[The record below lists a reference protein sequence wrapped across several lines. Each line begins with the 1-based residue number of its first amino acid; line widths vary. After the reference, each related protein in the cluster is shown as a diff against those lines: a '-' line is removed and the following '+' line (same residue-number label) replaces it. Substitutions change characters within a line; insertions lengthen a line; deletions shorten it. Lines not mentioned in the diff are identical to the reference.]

1 MILAKHLS
9 RVVFMRILAVALVLG
24 GLALALDLVESA
36 ALVLNAGDGGMARY
50 IGLRAPLI
58 LTVVLPVALIVG
70 PVLAFLSLSGRNEF
84 TIFRAAGATTYRIL
98 AALIPLALVLGGCMY
113 LLTDRVAPR
122 MEAALIN
129 WLDEKPIGGAGAF
142 WARTT
147 TGVIRAAASSPSGD
161 VLVNVDIYETNRE
174 GRMTARTDARVARY
188 AGGAWTLEDATRLI
202 PGQSNSV
209 DISGKEWETPLS
221 PANVRALAT
230 PGRSIAGDIAT
241 KMLKGDWAGNRSETF
256 YQVRLYRGYAAWA
269 IPLLMILL
277 AAPAAFGMRRAGGM
291 GKGAI
296 WSVVL
301 GFGFLLTDGMLASLG
316 ETGNM
321 PPMLAA
327 FGALALFTAIGGW
340 MLVTLEE

>member
-1 MILAKHLS
+1 MILARHLS
-9 RVVFMRILAVALVLG
+9 RVVFMRIMAVALVLG

-36 ALVLNAGDGGMARY
+36 AVVLDASDGGIVRY

-188 AGGAWTLEDATRLI
+188 VGGAWTLEDATRLI
-202 PGQSNSV
+202 PGEAQST
-209 DISGKEWETPLS
+209 DISGEAWQTPLS

-269 IPLLMILL
+269 VPLLMILL

-291 GKGAI
+291 GKGAV

>member
-1 MILAKHLS
+1 MILTRHLS
-9 RVVFMRILAVALVLG
+9 RVVFIRILAVALVLG

-36 ALVLNAGDGGMARY
+36 AVVLEASDGGMVRY

-202 PGQSNSV
+202 PGQSKSV
-209 DISGKEWETPLS
+209 DISGEEWETPLS

-291 GKGAI
+291 GKGAV

-327 FGALALFTAIGGW
+327 FGALALFAAIGGW

>member
-1 MILAKHLS
+1 MTLAIHLS
-9 RVVFMRILAVALVLG
+9 RIVALRIMAIALVLG

-36 ALVLNAGDGGMARY
+36 STVLSAGDGGLIRY

-58 LTVVLPVALIVG
+58 LTAVLPVSLIVG
-70 PVLAFLSLSGRNEF
+70 PVLAFMTLAGRNEF
-84 TIFRAAGATTYRIL
+84 TILRAAGTTTYRVL
-98 AALIPLALVLGGCMY
+98 LALVPVALLIGGGMY
-113 LLTDRVAPR
+113 LLTDRIAPR
-122 MEAALIN
+122 MEQRLIN
-129 WLDEKPIGGAGAF
+129 WLDDKPIGGTGAF

-161 VLVNVDIYETNRE
+161 VLVNVDIFETDRS

-202 PGQSNSV
+202 PGEWESV
-209 DISGKEWETPLS
+209 DISGNQWETPLS

-241 KMLKGDWAGNRSETF
+241 KILDGDWAGNRSETF
-256 YQVRLYRGYAAWA
+256 YLVRLYRGYAAWLT
-269 IPLLMILL
+269 PFLMNLL
-277 AAPAAFGMRRAGGM
+277 AVPAAYGMRRAGGI
-291 GKGAI
+291 GKGGVIA
-296 WSVVL
+296 VVL

-321 PPMLAA
+321 PPLLAS
-327 FGALALFTAIGGW
+327 FGAVAMFGAIGGW

>member
-9 RVVFMRILAVALVLG
+9 RVVFLRILAVALVLG

-36 ALVLNAGDGGMARY
+36 AVVLDAGDGGMARY
-50 IGLRAPLI
+50 IILRAPLI
-58 LTVVLPVALIVG
+58 LTVVLPVASIIG
-70 PVLAFLSLSGRNEF
+70 PVLAFLSLSGHNEF
-84 TIFRAAGATTYRIL
+84 IIFRAAGTTTYRIL
-98 AALIPLALVLGGCMY
+98 GALVPLAIVLGGCMY

-129 WLDEKPIGGAGAF
+129 WLDEKPTGGAGSF

-161 VLVNVDIYETNRE
+161 VLVNVDIFETNRA

-188 AGGAWTLEDATRLI
+188 AGGAWTLEDATRLT
-202 PGQSNSV
+202 PGQSQTV
-209 DISGKEWETPLS
+209 DISGQVWETPLS

-241 KMLKGDWAGNRSETF
+241 KMLEGDWAGNRSETF

-269 IPLLMILL
+269 VPLLMILL
-277 AAPAAFGMRRAGGM
+277 AAPAAFGMRRSGGF
-291 GKGAI
+291 GKGAV

-321 PPMLAA
+321 PPLLAA
-327 FGALALFTAIGGW
+327 FGALALFSAIGGW
-340 MLVTLEE
+340 MLVSLEE

>member
-1 MILAKHLS
+1 MILARHLS
-9 RVVFMRILAVALVLG
+9 RIVFMRILAVALVLG

-36 ALVLNAGDGGMARY
+36 ALVLDARDGGMLRY

-58 LTVVLPVALIVG
+58 LAVVLPVALIVG

-98 AALIPLALVLGGCMY
+98 AALIPLAVVLGGAMY
-113 LLTDRVAPR
+113 ILTDRVAPR

-129 WLDEKPIGGAGAF
+129 WLDEKQVGSAGSF
-142 WARTT
+142 WARTA

-161 VLVNVDIYETNRE
+161 VLGNVDIYETNRD
-174 GRMTARTDARVARY
+174 GRMTARTDDRVARY

-202 PGQSNSV
+202 PGDAKST
-209 DISGKEWETPLS
+209 DISGEAWETPLS

-256 YQVRLYRGYAAWA
+256 YQVRLYRGYAAFA

-277 AAPAAFGMRRAGGM
+277 AAPAAFGMRRSGGF
-291 GKGAI
+291 GKGAV

-321 PPMLAA
+321 PPVLAA
-327 FGALALFTAIGGW
+327 FGALVLFAAIGGW

>member
-9 RVVFMRILAVALVLG
+9 RVVLTRILAVALVLG

-36 ALVLNAGDGGMARY
+36 SVVLDASDGGMLRY
-50 IGLRAPLI
+50 IGLRAPMI
-58 LTVVLPVALIVG
+58 LTVVMPVALIVG
-70 PVLAFLSLSGRNEF
+70 PVLAFLTLSGRNEF
-84 TIFRAAGATTYRIL
+84 TIFRAAGTTTYRII
-98 AALIPLALVLGGCMY
+98 AALVPLAFVLGGCMY

-122 MEAALIN
+122 MESALIN
-129 WLDEKPIGGAGAF
+129 WLDEKPIGGAGSF

-161 VLVNVDIYETNRE
+161 VLVNVDIFETNRE

-188 AGGAWTLEDATRLI
+188 SGGAWTLEDATRLT
-202 PGQSNSV
+202 PGQSESV
-209 DISGKEWETPLS
+209 DISGDLWETPLS

-241 KMLKGDWAGNRSETF
+241 KMLEGDWAGNRSETF
-256 YQVRLYRGYAAWA
+256 YLVRLYRGYASWA
-269 IPLLMILL
+269 IPMLMILL
-277 AAPAAFGMRRAGGM
+277 AAPAAFGMRRSGGF
-291 GKGAI
+291 GRGAI

-321 PPMLAA
+321 PPVLAG

-340 MLVTLEE
+340 MLVTREE

>member
-1 MILAKHLS
+1 MILARHLS
-9 RVVFMRILAVALVLG
+9 RVVFVRILAVALVLG

-36 ALVLNAGDGGMARY
+36 AVVLDAGDGGMIRY

-98 AALIPLALVLGGCMY
+98 GALIPLALILGGCMY

-129 WLDEKPIGGAGAF
+129 WLDEKPIGGAGSF

-161 VLVNVDIYETNRE
+161 VLVNVDIFETNRE

-188 AGGAWTLEDATRLI
+188 EGGAWTLEDASRLT
-202 PGQSNSV
+202 PGQSESI
-209 DISGKEWETPLS
+209 DISGEVWETPLS

-230 PGRSIAGDIAT
+230 PGRSLAGDIAI
-241 KMLKGDWAGNRSETF
+241 KMLEGDWAGNRSEAF

-269 IPLLMILL
+269 VPLLMILL
-277 AAPAAFGMRRAGGM
+277 AAPAAFGMRRSGGF
-291 GKGAI
+291 GRGAV

-321 PPMLAA
+321 PPVLAA

>member
-1 MILAKHLS
+1 MILARHLS
-9 RVVFMRILAVALVLG
+9 RVVFVRILAVALVLG

-36 ALVLNAGDGGMARY
+36 AVVLDAGDGGMIRY

-98 AALIPLALVLGGCMY
+98 GALIPLALILGGCMY

-129 WLDEKPIGGAGAF
+129 WLDEKPIGGAGSF

-161 VLVNVDIYETNRE
+161 VLVNVDIFETNRE

-188 AGGAWTLEDATRLI
+188 EGGAWTLEDASRLT
-202 PGQSNSV
+202 PGQSESI
-209 DISGKEWETPLS
+209 DISGEVWKTPLS

-230 PGRSIAGDIAT
+230 PGRSLAGDIAT
-241 KMLKGDWAGNRSETF
+241 KMLEGDWAGNRSEAF

-269 IPLLMILL
+269 VPLLMILL
-277 AAPAAFGMRRAGGM
+277 AAPAAFGMRRSGGF
-291 GKGAI
+291 GRGAV

-321 PPMLAA
+321 PPLLAA

>member
-1 MILAKHLS
+1 MILATHLS
-9 RVVFMRILAVALVLG
+9 RVVLTRIIAVALVLG

-36 ALVLNAGDGGMARY
+36 ALVLGASDGGMIRY

-70 PVLAFLSLSGRNEF
+70 PVLAFLSLSARNEF
-84 TIFRAAGATTYRIL
+84 TIFRAAGTTTYRML
-98 AALIPLALVLGGCMY
+98 AALIPLALALGGCMY

-122 MEAALIN
+122 MEAALVN
-129 WLDEKPIGGAGAF
+129 WLDEKPIGGAGSF

-161 VLVNVDIYETNRE
+161 VLVNVDIFETSRE

-188 AGGAWTLEDATRLI
+188 EDGAWMLEDATRLI
-202 PGQSNSV
+202 PGDSKSV
-209 DISGKEWETPLS
+209 DISGEVWETPLS

-241 KMLKGDWAGNRSETF
+241 KMLQGDWAGNRSETF

-269 IPLLMILL
+269 IPFLMILL
-277 AAPAAFGMRRAGGM
+277 AAPAAYGMRRAGGF
-291 GKGAI
+291 GRGAA
-296 WSVVL
+296 WAVVL
-301 GFGFLLTDGMLASLG
+301 GFGFLLADGMLASLG

-321 PPMLAA
+321 PPLLAA
-327 FGALALFTAIGGW
+327 FGALALFSAIGGW